1 MAEPVIITLL
11 GQPVPWA
18 RTGGGRGTMRFT
30 PAKQRNNAA
39 TLRMAA
45 QDAMRSY
52 ALHGR
57 TYACGEA
64 RELLDEPVAIEVL
77 AEFQIPASWSAKKR
91 GRAVRGEIRPGVRP
105 DYDNIAK
112 QIGDALN
119 GVVFRDDALIV
130 DAHIRKI
137 YGLQPKLV
145 IQVSPIGGNVDAAAV
160 PF

>member
-1 MAEPVIITLL
+1 
-11 GQPVPWA
+11 
-18 RTGGGRGTMRFT
+18 MRFT
-30 PAKQRNNAA
+30 PAPQRNNAA
-39 TLRMAA
+39 ALRIAA
-45 QDAMRSY
+45 QDAMHHWD
-52 ALHGR
+52 APH
-57 TYACGEA
+57 EPVPMF
-64 RELLDEPVAIEVL
+64 DEPVTLEVL

-145 IQVSPIGGNVDAAAV
+145 IQVSPIGGIDATAV